1 MHPQLDDRA
10 VDTSK
15 VRAERVRGAESD
27 DPARRCGHLMHEG
40 RPLPQRRP
48 PPSGGPSHPD
58 VPRSLAAELA
68 TAPAAASREPR
79 SRDARAAER
88 PIREGRRSRS
98 TLRRQAI
105 GRRSLALADMAA
117 AGLALALCVG
127 ALSPH
132 DSLHLLT
139 LLALPLVVIAGK
151 VQRIYD
157 RDELVLN
164 KSTIDEAPKL
174 FQLATFYALL
184 VYVFDEQLLSG
195 MLGSAQ
201 MLVLWLTLFLFAV
214 IGRWIARL
222 IVRRALGPERCLFVG
237 SYESFERLVDKL
249 SGDDP
254 RAEMVGRMSLS
265 PKADST
271 LIAAASAQL
280 HRLVEDLDIHRVVI
294 EPSQESPQHMLDF
307 VREAKA
313 TGVPVS
319 LLPRI
324 LDVVGSAIEVD
335 HLDGITLLGVRQFG
349 LSRSSKVLKRSFD
362 MAGATLGLIV
372 LAPLFAVIIVAIKLD
387 SRGPTFF
394 RQPRIGRD
402 GERFEMWKFRSMV
415 SGADAQKAQLRPD
428 NEAAGGLFKIAADP
442 RMTRVGRI
450 LRRRSFDELPQLVN
464 VLRGEMSLVGP
475 RPLVADEDEQIV
487 GMDRRRLQLTPGMTG
502 HWQILGSSRVPL
514 AEMVKLDYLYVA
526 GWSLWSDVK
535 ILLRTLPCVLARRGM

>member
-1 MHPQLDDRA
+1 M
-10 VDTSK
+10 
-15 VRAERVRGAESD
+15 
-27 DPARRCGHLMHEG
+27 
-40 RPLPQRRP
+40 QRRKL
-48 PPSGGPSHPD
+48 PSSSEPEREAGISRG
-58 VPRSLAAELA
+58 LYAELA
-68 TAPAAASREPR
+68 TAAAPAGVGALTGEAGVVQ
-79 SRDARAAER
+79 R
-88 PIREGRRSRS
+88 PIREGRRSPS

-105 GRRSLALADMAA
+105 CRRSLAIADMAA
-117 AGLALALCVG
+117 AGLALALSVG
-127 ALSPH
+127 TLSTD
-132 DSLHLLT
+132 DSLHTAT
-139 LLALPLVVIAGK
+139 LLALPLVVVAGK
-151 VQRIYD
+151 VQRMYE

-184 VYVFDEQLLSG
+184 VYIFDEQLLSG

-237 SYESFERLVDKL
+237 SDQSFERLVDKL
-249 SGDDP
+249 SGDDR

-265 PKADST
+265 AKADPT

-307 VREAKA
+307 VRESKA

-415 SGADAQKAQLRPD
+415 SGADAQKAQLRPA

-487 GMDRRRLQLTPGMTG
+487 GMDRWRLHLTPGMTG

-535 ILLRTLPCVLARRGM
+535 ILLRTMPYVLARRGM